1 MKFFNK
7 HKGKIASGIILAV
20 ILVFAFWWG
29 GDTPDDHGFS
39 EPTHTPVATEV
50 VTEIAQTASPAASSE
65 PTQTEKV
72 TCPPTTKPTPAP
84 KLIPT
89 AKPVVSETSVFT
101 PTPIIV
107 ATEKPIERTT
117 CTLSIRCDTILSNM
131 ASLDSAKAEI
141 VPQNGVIYSS
151 KTVEFIEGESAFDV
165 LLRETRRAGIH
176 FEFEKSPIYGS
187 AYIEGIGNIYEFDC
201 GSQSGW
207 MYKVNGMFPKY
218 GCSDYKISNGDRIE
232 FVYTCSSG
240 KDIGGSNY

>member
-7 HKGKIASGIILAV
+7 HKGKIAGGIILAV

-50 VTEIAQTASPAASSE
+50 FETTE
-65 PTQTEKV
+65 PTVSKA
-72 TCPPTTKPTPAP
+72 PIPTTS
-84 KLIPT
+84 PT
-89 AKPVVSETSVFT
+89 AKPAITPA
-101 PTPIIV
+101 PTPSPAV
-107 ATEKPIERTT
+107 VVPTEAPIERTT
-117 CTLSIRCDTILSNM
+117 CTLSIRCDTILNNM
-131 ASLDSAKAEI
+131 TSLDSAKAEI
-141 VPQNGVIYSS
+141 VPPNGVIYSS
-151 KTVEFIEGESAFDV
+151 KTVEFTEGESVFDV

-207 MYKVNGMFPKY
+207 MYKVNGVFPRY
-218 GCSDYKISNGDRIE
+218 GCSDYKISDGDRIE

>member
-7 HKGKIASGIILAV
+7 HKGKIAGGIILAV

-39 EPTHTPVATEV
+39 EPTQTPVATEV
-50 VTEIAQTASPAASSE
+50 VTEIAQTASPVASSE

-72 TCPPTTKPTPAP
+72 TCPPTTS
-84 KLIPT
+84 PT
-89 AKPVVSETSVFT
+89 AKPAITPA
-101 PTPIIV
+101 PTPSSAV
-107 ATEKPIERTT
+107 VVPTEAPIERTT
-117 CTLSIRCDTILSNM
+117 CTLSIRCDTILNNM
-131 ASLDSAKAEI
+131 TSLDSAKAEI
-141 VPQNGVIYSS
+141 VPPNGVIYGS
-151 KTVEFIEGESAFDV
+151 KTVEFTEGESVFDV
-165 LLRETRRAGIH
+165 LLRETRRTGIH

-207 MYKVNGMFPKY
+207 MYKVNGVFPKY

>member
-7 HKGKIASGIILAV
+7 HKGKIAGGIILAV
-20 ILVFAFWWG
+20 ILVFAFCWG
-29 GDTPDDHGFS
+29 GDTPDDHSFS
-39 EPTHTPVATEV
+39 EPTQTPVATEV
-50 VTEIAQTASPAASSE
+50 IETAE
-65 PTQTEKV
+65 PTVSKA
-72 TCPPTTKPTPAP
+72 PTSTTS
-84 KLIPT
+84 PT
-89 AKPVVSETSVFT
+89 AKPAITPA
-101 PTPIIV
+101 PTPSPAV
-107 ATEKPIERTT
+107 VVPTEAPIERTA
-117 CTLSIRCDTILSNM
+117 CTLSIRCDTILNNM
-131 ASLDSAKAEI
+131 TSLDSAKAEI
-141 VPQNGVIYSS
+141 VPPNGVIYSS
-151 KTVEFIEGESAFDV
+151 KTVEFTEGESVFDV
-165 LLRETRRAGIH
+165 LLRETHRAGIH